1 MSSIDIINELNN
13 SLFEMTNLSS
23 KRTGLSVSI

>member
-1 MSSIDIINELNN
+1 MSSIDIINELSN
-13 SLFEMTNLSS
+13 SLFEMANLSS